1 MKLEIKDNNYV
12 ITIPISSTPKETA
25 KMLLTA
31 SSGGWQVCGAAKDG
45 TPLKANI
52 MVGFNK

>member
-1 MKLEIKDNNYV
+1 MKLEIKDGNYV
-12 ITIPISSTPKETA
+12 ITIPIATVAKETA
-25 KMLLTA
+25 KMRLTA
-31 SSGGWQVCGAAKDG
+31 SSGGWQVCGATKDG